1 MTSACVLCLS
11 SRMGPSFLTTL
22 VWSLD
27 TNAFLW
33 TWFPDFPKRFLFLLF
48 LVGDVVVEIY
58 FLKNNVSS
66 NVLKR
71 YFTVFKLFKTYVNK
85 NVCSYKS

>member
-1 MTSACVLCLS
+1 
-11 SRMGPSFLTTL
+11 MGPSFLTTL

-27 TNAFLW
+27 KNAILW
-33 TWFPDFPKRFLFLLF
+33 TWFPVFPKRFLFLLF
-48 LVGDVVVEIY
+48 LGGDVVVEIY
-58 FLKNNVSS
+58 FSIKNVS
-66 NVLKR
+66 NNGLKS